1 MIDFIYSAKD
11 NQTGEMRKGK
21 ISADSK
27 ASAASILIEKS
38 LYPISIQDASEAEA
52 IWKKNV
58 FGTGIKSKDRV
69 VFSRQL
75 ATLVKAGL
83 PITQALDTA
92 VAQVDSPQ
100 FKAVLAKISA
110 SVQGGQSLAKS
121 FGAYPALF
129 NHVFVSLVDA
139 GEQSGTLDDSLQRLA
154 DQQEKQQQVSGQI
167 KGALVYPAIVSVVIV
182 LVLVFLITT
191 VLPQVASLY

>member
-110 SVQGGQSLAKS
+110 SVQGGQSLANV
-121 FGAYPALF
+121 G
-129 NHVFVSLVDA
+129 
-139 GEQSGTLDDSLQRLA
+139 LDHD
-154 DQQEKQQQVSGQI
+154 G
-167 KGALVYPAIVSVVIV
+167 
-182 LVLVFLITT
+182 
-191 VLPQVASLY
+191 